1 MKFFLTLMGVAV
13 CATVFAGAKINI
25 ELDGRYKKAI
35 FSEMDAKSSALK
47 FVPQTSKD
55 GSTHYYSVR
64 GTEDLTSEWKTYSF
78 SFVCS
83 VNSFAFGLS
92 ATTPKNQSV
101 DYDDLKIEGGK
112 VYNTSFEIIN
122 EDKEAD
128 GWRYYNPET
137 ICTGDD
143 AADGKHYV
151 RVSHSYANRCN
162 FLLTPGEKVTVTFKA
177 RIGKELKATEGK
189 WTSSGRRKVK

>member
-1 MKFFLTLMGVAV
+1 MIYL
-13 CATVFAGAKINI
+13 N
-25 ELDGRYKKAI
+25 
-35 FSEMDAKSSALK
+35 
-47 FVPQTSKD
+47 
-55 GSTHYYSVR
+55 
-64 GTEDLTSEWKTYSF
+64 
-78 SFVCS
+78 
-83 VNSFAFGLS
+83 
-92 ATTPKNQSV
+92 
-101 DYDDLKIEGGK
+101 LKISDK
-112 VYNTSFEIIN
+112 ALATAADVDRRAIKSTIEIIN